1 MARKVLWWSERYINE
16 TIKHHRVRQFDVEGM
31 IMVLR
36 SSERRHERH
45 RQRDAWISFAPNGNE
60 PRHGFGDLQILAESV
75 LQPGARV
82 PRERHLDAEIV
93 TYVREG
99 SLAYED
105 STGASGVIHAG
116 EFQRLT
122 AGGPFLHS
130 ETNASR
136 ANVHLFQL
144 RLRPSTVEVEPGR
157 EQRRFSAAV
166 RRGGLCLV
174 ASADGR
180 RGSLTIRQDALIYSA
195 MLDRGQHVVH
205 ALLDRRGA
213 WLHVVHGEVTLD
225 GVALAAG
232 DGAGLIAERAVSLT
246 ASEASEILLIDLGE
260 PLPSSLGPGGAA

>member
-1 MARKVLWWSERYINE
+1 
-16 TIKHHRVRQFDVEGM
+16 
-31 IMVLR
+31 MVLR
-36 SSERRHERH
+36 GSERRHQRR
-45 RQRDAWISFAPNGNE
+45 RQRDAWLSFELDANESPN
-60 PRHGFGDLQILAESV
+60 GFGDLQVLTESV

-82 PRERHLDAEIV
+82 PRRGHVDTEII

-105 STGASGVIHAG
+105 STGASGVIQAG

-122 AGGPFLHS
+122 AGRTLLHS

-136 ANVHLFQL
+136 AHVRFFQL
-144 RLRPSTVEVEPGR
+144 WVRPSAVEAGPGR
-157 EQRRFSAAV
+157 EQRRFSSAD

-180 RGSLTIRQDALIYSA
+180 RGSLRLRQDALIYSA

-213 WLHVVHGEVTLD
+213 WVHVVHGQVVLD
-225 GVALAAG
+225 GVLLAAG
-232 DGAGLIAERAVSLT
+232 DGAGVVAHRAVSLT
-246 ASEASEILLIDLGE
+246 ASEASEILLVDLGE
-260 PLPSSLGPGGAA
+260 PLPTSLGRAGAS